1 MSVDDEDW
9 EIASDDSHDEG
20 YSSSDA
26 EEDSP
31 PEKHT
36 IPSAPPPKLK
46 RTAQQGEG
54 GEIWR
59 SIELLLTEKEKRS
72 FELSVG
78 ELLARRRADKLKS
91 SSAEKLPAPPL
102 SSSSATATPVGRQHK
117 QIRNRIKVGDGEEEV
132 DEELI
137 LSAMEMSLSGHGS
150 KIEEKDAADQ
160 ETQKEGE
167 DAKQEDNNKKDD
179 EKEVIRKRLE
189 QARAL
194 LMERRQ
200 STRAMS
206 GSPPSTSSSAGSS
219 TTSSASSSMVLKRA
233 NSAPSFVNELEQ
245 QRILQRQKQQQLE
258 LLKEKSRNEVEV
270 NSSRQSWKAA
280 ASDKTERKSLLLA
293 QQQLHQ
299 QLQLPSSPPSSS
311 SSSTSSGSGA
321 ATHTKR
327 RSETVNGRHFVEL
340 HKYIGRWKKR
350 RIRFTVAIPNL
361 NCVVGQ
367 ELVINVGIE
376 NESQVIVQAI
386 RAKLFARDK
395 IAVANSGSFIDSP
408 QQQQQQHQEKEKEK
422 KSKKDKDAFVIGSP
436 TGFQKVT
443 DPSSHAATTI
453 PTPTSPTPS
462 GKGTFSKSFPKAVT
476 RSVRGN
482 KSQKKEEIVIGSPT
496 GFQKLSGNSP
506 SSPSSPPTSLTPS
519 ASSPPSSSSSSSQQ
533 PTFSINLSRGPR
545 KEGPRVSTARAA
557 RAQQQQQ
564 LSTRTSSTSS
574 STTTEVPDH
583 LTHLVSPRGTH
594 SLRGRKEGTT
604 SSPPSPTS
612 ASLAPSL
619 VLAQQEVQVAMGASS
634 EGGAVAALQTEVR
647 LKVAVDD
654 PKVKADKEAWCF
666 QLRVECVIQ
675 KHKPIIA
682 KVPLSIRFLN

>member
-9 EIASDDSHDEG
+9 EIASDDSHDDG

-26 EEDSP
+26 EEDSL
-31 PEKHT
+31 PEKHNV
-36 IPSAPPPKLK
+36 PSPPPPKLK

-91 SSAEKLPAPPL
+91 SSAEKLPAPL
-102 SSSSATATPVGRQHK
+102 SSSSAAATPVGRQHK

-150 KIEEKDAADQ
+150 KIEEKDSADQ
-160 ETQKEGE
+160 QKQKEE
-167 DAKQEDNNKKDD
+167 DAKQEDNKKDE

-258 LLKEKSRNEVEV
+258 LLKEKSKNEMEV

-311 SSSTSSGSGA
+311 SSSTSSGA

-386 RAKLFARDK
+386 RAKLLARDK

-422 KSKKDKDAFVIGSP
+422 KSKKDKDTFVIGSP

-453 PTPTSPTPS
+453 PTPTSPTPA

-506 SSPSSPPTSLTPS
+506 SSPASPPTSPTPS
-519 ASSPPSSSSSSSQQ
+519 ASSPPSSSSSSSSSQQQ
-533 PTFSINLSRGPR
+533 PMFSINLSRGPR

-557 RAQQQQQ
+557 RAQQQ
-564 LSTRTSSTSS
+564 LSTRTSSISS

-604 SSPPSPTS
+604 SSPASPTS
-612 ASLAPSL
+612 ASASALAPSL

-647 LKVAVDD
+647 LKVAVDE